1 MYINTRYLLNIIFRN
16 YHSHIHE
23 NTCSPINYQLKTFST
38 SKILGMIA
46 RERAKTTA
54 SVMAKSLIQV
64 DISSNI
70 YFLCIYI
77 YISTGHGQA
86 AAGVHDDG
94 RALDGGAD
102 TLPGADQHLCWS
114 YWI

>member
-64 DISSNI
+64 YICISSNI
-70 YFLCIYI
+70 YSTMHLYLHIYRTR
-77 YISTGHGQA
+77 TGSS
-86 AAGVHDDG
+86 
-94 RALDGGAD
+94 
-102 TLPGADQHLCWS
+102 WS
-114 YWI
+114 S

>member
-1 MYINTRYLLNIIFRN
+1 MFRN

-70 YFLCIYI
+70 YSTMHLYLHIYRTR
-77 YISTGHGQA
+77 TGSS
-86 AAGVHDDG
+86 
-94 RALDGGAD
+94 
-102 TLPGADQHLCWS
+102 WS
-114 YWI
+114 S

>member
-1 MYINTRYLLNIIFRN
+1 MDGENLEIISLNHYVVCRYLLLNIIFRN

-70 YFLCIYI
+70 
-77 YISTGHGQA
+77 STYLH
-86 AAGVHDDG
+86 
-94 RALDGGAD
+94 
-102 TLPGADQHLCWS
+102 
-114 YWI
+114 I

>member
-70 YFLCIYI
+70 YSTMHLYLHIYRTR
-77 YISTGHGQA
+77 TGSS
-86 AAGVHDDG
+86 
-94 RALDGGAD
+94 
-102 TLPGADQHLCWS
+102 WS
-114 YWI
+114 S